1 MTPDRAGKMAGIRE
15 QIERG
20 QYQVD
25 PNAVADAILR
35 RLGHGWPLLDMP
47 SAYNKCSYPESSDP
61 DGPNRSPLS
70 P

>member
-1 MTPDRAGKMAGIRE
+1 MTPDRAGKMAGIKE

-20 QYQVD
+20 QYRVD

-35 RLGHGWPLLDMP
+35 RLGQGWPLLDTP
-47 SAYNKCSYPESSDP
+47 SAYNKCSYPDSSDP
-61 DGPNRSPLS
+61 GRPNRSPLS